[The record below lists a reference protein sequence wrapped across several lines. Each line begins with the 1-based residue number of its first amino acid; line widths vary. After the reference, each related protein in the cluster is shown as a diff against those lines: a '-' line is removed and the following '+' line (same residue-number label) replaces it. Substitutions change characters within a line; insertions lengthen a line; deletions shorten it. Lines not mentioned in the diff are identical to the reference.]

1 MGTGGLQFPRDVV
14 AETMFNS
21 VIEFSKKNPGTSV
34 KDVRFVLYD
43 KDQPTI
49 DVSTKYKLTKRAG
62 LFSWVLLTQLTCKL
76 FFYSIMLLSLRLSV
90 DACGREI
97 DLFVILLV
105 GVLSTFGDVN
115 CIRWNTLPDETN
127 DWKKSVQS

>member
-1 MGTGGLQFPRDVV
+1 MLIKIVTDSLQLASMKGFKSIALPAMGTGNLGFPRDVV

-49 DVSTKYKLTKRAG
+49 KVSARKVSIFCIY
-62 LFSWVLLTQLTCKL
+62 VLL
-76 FFYSIMLLSLRLSV
+76 Y
-90 DACGREI
+90 
-97 DLFVILLV
+97 
-105 GVLSTFGDVN
+105 
-115 CIRWNTLPDETN
+115 P
-127 DWKKSVQS
+127 